1 MGLKPFTLIEHN
13 WPIRLQGGSNQY
25 EGRVEIM
32 YDNTWGT
39 ICDDLWNINASDV
52 VCHMLGFGDA
62 SIASNESHIHFGGG
76 SGPIWLDDVF
86 CLGSES
92 TLYECS
98 HSGWRVHNCKHDE
111 DVGVICSS
119 KCFVV

>member
-1 MGLKPFTLIEHN
+1 MCD

-32 YDNTWGT
+32 YNNTSTWGT
-39 ICDDLWNINASDV
+39 ICDDFWDIKAADV
-52 VCHMLGFGDA
+52 VYSMFRFGDA
-62 SIASNESHIHFGGG
+62 SMAWNESHFGGG

-92 TLYECS
+92 TVYECA
-98 HSGWRVHNCKHDE
+98 HSGGRIHNCKHTE
-111 DVGVICSS
+111 DVGVTCSS
-119 KCFVV
+119 KCLTVVCVCMCTCY